1 MTRLLNFSSKSAARI
16 DERDCLSVISNDC
29 SELLGPNSDIANEG
43 STCHLDPM
51 LDAKQK
57 TKAVVR
63 LRLIVG
69 SVLLCSAAI
78 LAVSVYYYLSLS
90 EYNQFQ
96 RQWRED
102 SHKILEAV
110 GNSFDKTLGLMDE
123 IAVSFLSIARATN
136 QTWPFVTMPD
146 FAVRMKKV
154 LPLTDGFVV
163 SMLPVVR
170 VAQRKQWEAYAL
182 KHDSWVNEGMS
193 VQDNWE
199 EGYYGPV
206 VYDGV
211 SDGVIHSTF
220 GDLPYNERCVAWCDR
235 VIHKIEHDSYIF
247 FCSISRDYLPL
258 WQNFPVIANVSLVFT
273 MTDGFGHR
281 GSDSRSCSFF
291 VQFTNLRRLI
301 HTIGTGCTFIASTL
315 VARIVHPSTHADCFH
330 FLP

>member
-1 MTRLLNFSSKSAARI
+1 MTRLLNFRSKSAARS

-29 SELLGPNSDIANEG
+29 SELLGPSSDIANEDG
-43 STCHLDPM
+43 PCPLDPM
-51 LDAKQK
+51 LDAKHK

-90 EYNQFQ
+90 EYNQFK
-96 RQWRED
+96 RQWKED

-163 SMLPVVR
+163 SMLPVVS
-170 VAQRKQWEAYAL
+170 VSQRKQWEAYAL

-193 VQDNWE
+193 VQENWE

-220 GDLPYNERCVAWCDR
+220 GDLPYNERCVSWCDR
-235 VIHKIEHDSYIF
+235 YNIRERTRLLRFLLVQQPRLFAALAEFPSHRKRKSNLHDS
-247 FCSISRDYLPL
+247 S
-258 WQNFPVIANVSLVFT
+258 
-273 MTDGFGHR
+273 
-281 GSDSRSCSFF
+281 
-291 VQFTNLRRLI
+291 
-301 HTIGTGCTFIASTL
+301 
-315 VARIVHPSTHADCFH
+315 
-330 FLP
+330 